1 MIEQLK
7 KSFKERYNTK
17 PQLLK
22 SPARIN
28 LIGEHVDYC
37 NGLVMP
43 ATINKNL
50 YFAFAKNNSKKINLR
65 SENYD
70 DNFSFDLSTMSGI
83 LEGSW
88 GTYINAILDL
98 ILEEQHEIEGFDC
111 IMLGNIPIGAGLSSS
126 AALCCGFL
134 SVINEL
140 MDLKISTFEIALIA
154 QNAETRIGLNCGL
167 MDQYA
172 VLFGK
177 KNKFIQLDC
186 QNLTHQYLDID
197 LGNYELVLID
207 SKIEHD
213 LKADSFYNKKR
224 EACEKALNTIAEK
237 YPKVSSLRDV
247 DGNIL
252 SSMINE
258 LPYEAYSSA
267 NYVINENKRVKEVA
281 NAIINND
288 LKTIGEKL
296 FETHDGLS
304 NIFGVSTKEMD
315 YLVELANLET
325 TILGARMMGGGFG
338 GCTINLIQSENKEQ
352 VLEQIQQK
360 YLKKTGIQAEIHY
373 IAIEDGIQI
382 IKE

>member
-7 KSFKERYNTK
+7 KSFKDKYNTK
-17 PQLLK
+17 PQILK

-43 ATINKNL
+43 AAINKNL
-50 YFAFAKNNSKKINLR
+50 YFAFAKNNSKNITVR

-70 DNFSFDLSTMSGI
+70 NHFSFSLDNMSGT
-83 LEGSW
+83 LDGNW
-88 GTYINAILDL
+88 GIYIHAILDL
-98 ILEEQHEIEGFDC
+98 LLEERHKIEGFDC
-111 IMLGNIPIGAGLSSS
+111 IMLGDIPIGAGLSSS

-134 SVINEL
+134 SVLNEL
-140 MDLKISTFEIALIA
+140 MNLKISNFEIALIA
-154 QNAETRIGLNCGL
+154 QNAEVCIGLNCGL

-186 QNLTHQYLDID
+186 QNLTHQYLELD

-213 LKADSFYNKKR
+213 LKADSFYNQKR
-224 EACEKALNTIAEK
+224 MACEDAVDRIAKK

-247 DGNIL
+247 DNNIL
-252 SSMINE
+252 SSSIND
-258 LPYEAYSSA
+258 LSLEAYSSA

-281 NAIINND
+281 NAIINKD
-288 LKTIGEKL
+288 LKTIGKKL

-304 NIFGVSTKEMD
+304 NTFGVSTKEMD
-315 YLVELANLET
+315 YLVELAQKEP

-338 GCTINLIQSENKEQ
+338 GCTLNLIESDKKEQ
-352 VLEQIQQK
+352 VLERIQEK
-360 YLKKTGIQAEIHY
+360 HFKKTKIQAEIYY
-373 IAIEDGIQI
+373 IAIENGIEI

>member
-7 KSFKERYNTK
+7 KSFKDKYNTK
-17 PQLLK
+17 PQILK

-43 ATINKNL
+43 AAINRNL
-50 YFAFAKNNSKKINLR
+50 YFAFAKNNSKNITVR

-70 DNFSFDLSTMSGI
+70 NHFSFSLDNMSGT
-83 LEGSW
+83 LDGNW
-88 GTYINAILDL
+88 GIYIHAILDL
-98 ILEEQHEIEGFDC
+98 LLEERHKIEGFDC
-111 IMLGNIPIGAGLSSS
+111 IMLGDIPIGAGLSSS

-134 SVINEL
+134 SVLNEL
-140 MDLKISTFEIALIA
+140 MNLKISNFEIALIA
-154 QNAETRIGLNCGL
+154 QNAEVCIGLNCGL

-186 QNLTHQYLDID
+186 QNLTHQYLELD

-213 LKADSFYNKKR
+213 LKADSFYNQKR
-224 EACEKALNTIAEK
+224 MACEDAVDRIAKK

-247 DGNIL
+247 DNNIL
-252 SSMINE
+252 SSSIND
-258 LPYEAYSSA
+258 LSLEAYSSA

-281 NAIINND
+281 NAIINKD
-288 LKTIGEKL
+288 LKTIGKKL

-304 NIFGVSTKEMD
+304 NTFGVSTKEMD
-315 YLVELANLET
+315 YLVELAQKEP

-338 GCTINLIQSENKEQ
+338 GCTLNLIESDKKEQ
-352 VLEQIQQK
+352 VLERIQEK
-360 YLKKTGIQAEIHY
+360 HFKKTKIQAEIYY
-373 IAIEDGIQI
+373 IAIENGIEI